1 MKTQQTKSTFMSPGA
16 ASLLTVFI
24 VLCIA
29 VFATLTLSGAKRDY
43 TYSEQLSAGKR
54 AYYEACNLSESV
66 LHELDSLFAKE
77 AARSEHRSG
86 FFTNVM
92 EALPDECRDVPI
104 RQELSQDI
112 PCLTWQIPLDEN
124 RALLTSITLQW
135 PYDHT
140 EPSGFYTV
148 NTWQTIIINK

>member
-43 TYSEQLSAGKR
+43 TYSQQTAAGR
-54 AYYEACNLSESV
+54 MAYYEACNLSESV
-66 LHELDSLFAKE
+66 LHELDSLFAAA

-92 EALPDECRDVPI
+92 EALPDKCMEVTI
-104 RQELSQDI
+104 KQDLTQDA
-112 PCLTWQIPLDEN
+112 PCLTWQIPIDEN
-124 RALLTSITLQW
+124 RALHTSITLQW

-140 EPSGFYTV
+140 QPSGYYTV